1 MAANIR
7 TLEQQLRSVANAR
20 RLVIL
25 RELKNNKTMTVGE
38 IAEAMRLGI
47 APTSQHLRI
56 LKAAKIIEHKRRGRY
71 MTYRL
76 SLRQETTIKNILST
90 L

>member
-1 MAANIR
+1 
-7 TLEQQLRSVANAR
+7 
-20 RLVIL
+20 
-25 RELKNNKTMTVGE
+25 MTVGE